1 MPDHVPHG
9 SSIFDE
15 RWGRVGR
22 RGRPRGRRALGT
34 ILAAAALPVVLSSC
48 VLAEYV
54 LGIRDGCTEYTR
66 AVDFAASSEI
76 LRGTWQGTVGD
87 HPAEGVDSTLT
98 LDLTASY
105 GDAKTYAVSGAFAL
119 GAEEALALTATVHG
133 GCGERYVAG
142 DASAAGHAQAE
153 GDVLVPSSAP
163 PPVRLMAEVRDA
175 GGALVWTAQAEWRYP
190 GGTGLETDALDLA
203 LESVLD
209 HDDGRPVFAQV
220 AMARVAAP

>member
-9 SSIFDE
+9 LSIVHE

-22 RGRPRGRRALGT
+22 RSRPRDRRALAT
-34 ILAAAALPVVLSSC
+34 ILVAAALPVVLSSC

-76 LRGTWQGTVGD
+76 LRGTWQGTVRD
-87 HPAEGVDSTLT
+87 YPAEGGDSSLT

-105 GDAKTYAVSGAFAL
+105 GDAKNYAVSGTFAL
-119 GAEEALALTATVHG
+119 GAQEALALTAAVHG
-133 GCGERYVAG
+133 GCGERYVAV
-142 DASAAGHAQAE
+142 DASAAGPAQSE
-153 GDVLVPSSAP
+153 GDVLAPSSAP

-175 GGALVWTAQAEWRYP
+175 GGALVWTAQAEWRYL
-190 GGTGLETDALDLA
+190 GGTGLETDALELV
-203 LESVLD
+203 LESAFD
-209 HDDGRPVFAQV
+209 HADGRPVVAYV
-220 AMARVAAP
+220 AMTRVAAP

>member
-1 MPDHVPHG
+1 M
-9 SSIFDE
+9 
-15 RWGRVGR
+15 
-22 RGRPRGRRALGT
+22 
-34 ILAAAALPVVLSSC
+34 LAAATLPVVLSSC

-66 AVDFAASSEI
+66 AVDFASSSEI

-87 HPAEGVDSTLT
+87 YPAEGVDSSLT

-105 GDAKTYAVSGAFAL
+105 GDAKTYTVSGTFAL
-119 GAEEALALTATVHG
+119 AAEEALVLTAAVHG

-142 DASAAGHAQAE
+142 DASAAGPAQFE
-153 GDVLVPSSAP
+153 GDVLAPSSAP
-163 PPVRLMAEVRDA
+163 PPVRLVAEVRDA
-175 GGALVWTAQAEWRYP
+175 GGARVWNAQAEWRYL
-190 GGTGLETDALDLA
+190 GGTGLETDALRLV
-203 LESVLD
+203 LESAFD